1 MISKEKL
8 EGYMLKLSLTYEE
21 AGPNTWV
28 IKDSSK
34 GLANVVVAAA
44 ETVVVIRVK
53 VMKVPSRDREKF
65 YETLLKLNASDMMHG
80 AYAIEGEDVIILDTL
95 EADTM
100 DLEEFQASL
109 DAIGFALANHY
120 NLLKDFRN

>member
-21 AGPNTWV
+21 ACPNTWV
-28 IKDSSK
+28 IKDSTK

-44 ETVVVIRVK
+44 EAIVIIRVK
-53 VMKVPSRDREKF
+53 VMKIPSKDREKF